1 MDELAESAEIC
12 STPMKVLP
20 RSDQISILLLELH
33 TTSRQIF
40 DLIDKLKYVLATIR
54 KFVLCILPI
63 FHCFY
68 WSAVVDVQN
77 LLEKMK
83 FYWIRIS
90 KTGDTVLSG
99 PVAELQFSTLKF
111 TKYKQSNR
119 SIKKDKSRGCNLS
132 MKWRPHC
139 P

>member
-54 KFVLCILPI
+54 KFELNEV
-63 FHCFY
+63 FF
-68 WSAVVDVQN
+68 
-77 LLEKMK
+77 
-83 FYWIRIS
+83 
-90 KTGDTVLSG
+90 
-99 PVAELQFSTLKF
+99 LQFANFANFPLFLLVSCSRCLKF
-111 TKYKQSNR
+111 VGKNEVLLDSYQQNWRYRIVR
-119 SIKKDKSRGCNLS
+119 SC
-132 MKWRPHC
+132 C
-139 P
+139 